1 MLDEIAEHLEDFRR
15 QPGALA
21 RPLQG
26 IELGI
31 QGTIGKVI
39 EHTSSA
45 AQRRSARETSD

>member
-1 MLDEIAEHLEDFRR
+1 MLEEIAEHLEDFRR

-31 QGTIGKVI
+31 QDTIGKAVP
-39 EHTSSA
+39 HTSSA
-45 AQRRSARETSD
+45 AQQAS